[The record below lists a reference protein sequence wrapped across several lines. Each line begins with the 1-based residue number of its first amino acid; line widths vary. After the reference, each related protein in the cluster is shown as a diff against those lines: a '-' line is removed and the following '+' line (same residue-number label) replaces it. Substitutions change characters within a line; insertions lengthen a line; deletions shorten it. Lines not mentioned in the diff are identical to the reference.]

1 MDITI
6 QYKYVKHDVDNWT
19 YRLSEMA
26 NAEDGKRKA
35 MGQSD
40 DSPTDATFIRRKIGE
55 AMVELRLLL
64 DERLESLTAP
74 EEANDTLDKEQ
85 AEWVMTLT
93 DDDRTASAAE
103 VATLAHRYVVRYV
116 LWCWCL
122 IYFGTMASTFY
133 QEMTAIADEI
143 KQAAYKR
150 TPPRKYK
157 RKPWTDVDE
166 LIVETR

>member
-26 NAEDGKRKA
+26 NTEDGKRKA

-64 DERLESLTAP
+64 DERLESVTAP
-74 EEANDTLDKEQ
+74 DEANDTLDKEQ

-103 VATLAHRYVVRYV
+103 VATLSHRYVVRYV

-122 IYFGTMASTFY
+122 IYFG
-133 QEMTAIADEI
+133 
-143 KQAAYKR
+143 K
-150 TPPRKYK
+150 PPRKYK